1 MADKVI
7 LLGTK
12 GGPRLSPGSAWPSSS
27 VVEISG
33 RPYIIDCGLGV
44 TRQFVEAGYTL
55 ADVHTILLTHLHSD
69 HCLELGPLLHTL
81 WCSAPKRTVRIHGPN
96 RTSELVG
103 KFLESI
109 AYDIG
114 VRMADEKQKDP
125 SDMFDVTEY
134 SEGKVLQDDLVEV
147 TALQVVHPPVET
159 YSLKLQTAEKTV
171 VFSGDTSYFPP
182 LSDFAAGA
190 DVLVHEVMHREGT
203 ERMCARLMDIKP
215 NLMAHMVASHTSGDD
230 VGRIASRAGVK
241 HLVLNHFIPS
251 DDPRTGPAEFEALV
265 RQTWSGPLTV
275 GVDLAVIPF

>member
-1 MADKVI
+1 MTDKVI

-12 GGPRLSPGSAWPSSS
+12 GGPRLSTGSAWPSSS

-55 ADVHTILLTHLHSD
+55 AEVHTILLTHLHSD

-81 WCSAPKRTVRIHGPN
+81 WCSSPKRTVRILGPN
-96 RTSELVG
+96 RTRELVG
-103 KFLESI
+103 KFFEAM

-114 VRMADEKQKDP
+114 MRMADEKQMDP

-134 SEGKVLQDDLVEV
+134 SEGMVLQDDLVEV

-171 VFSGDTSYFPP
+171 VLSGDTSYFPP

-203 ERMCARLMDIKP
+203 ERMCARLKDIKP
-215 NLMAHMVASHTSGDD
+215 NLMAHMVASHTSGAD

-241 HLVLNHFIPS
+241 HLVLNHFTPS
-251 DDPRTGPAEFEALV
+251 DDSRTGPAEFEALV